1 MKHLR
6 AVTAVMIC
14 LSLFSACSYG
24 NGTTTKTEQGAANT
38 TRSQMNAASHHDA
51 RNNVDRA
58 QPRNGNMRANAVKKV
73 LFDNTH
79 GETAG
84 QADWVIDGGFSDF
97 ANGLTNAGFTVNE
110 LRKSEPIT
118 ISDLQGYDV
127 FVLPEPNIP
136 FKKSEQ
142 EALLQYVQ
150 GGGGLFFIADHYNA
164 DRNKNRWDATEIF
177 NGYRRGAYGNPTKG
191 MGQEERQS
199 ARMADVT
206 SEDWLGRNFGVRF
219 RFNAVG
225 NVVTNKIAPSD
236 QTFGITNQISKVS
249 MHAGSTLAILD
260 PKKVKGIV
268 YLPNQLPKWSH
279 AVDQGVYEGGKDEG
293 PYAAISKLGA
303 GKAAFIG
310 DSSPVEDAT
319 PKYRHEETG
328 ARKRTHPGFTEQ
340 GSNNGKLLVQIVD
353 WLSKKE
359 SYTDFTQ
366 ANIQLDQATSLLP
379 FEQPQQSTEP
389 EHEPWGNTTPG
400 YKWWD
405 SSTFKP
411 GSYK

>member
-1 MKHLR
+1 MKHVR
-6 AVTAVMIC
+6 AVTALMIC

-24 NGTTTKTEQGAANT
+24 TGTTTKTGQGAANT
-38 TRSQMNAASHHDA
+38 TRSQMKAASHHDK
-51 RNNVDRA
+51 RNNVDGD
-58 QPRNGNMRANAVKKV
+58 QPHNGTMRANAVKKV

-97 ANGLTNAGFTVNE
+97 ADALKEAGYTVNE

-118 ISDLQGYDV
+118 IKDLQDYDV

-164 DRNKNRWDATEIF
+164 DRNKNRWDASEVL

-191 MGQEERQS
+191 MGQEESQS
-199 ARMADVT
+199 AKMAGVT
-206 SEDWLGRNFGVRF
+206 SEDWLGKNFGVRF
-219 RFNAVG
+219 RFNALG
-225 NVVTNKIAPSD
+225 DIVTNQIALSE
-236 QTFGITNQISKVS
+236 QTFEVTKDISKVS

-268 YLPNQLPKWSH
+268 YIVPKWRF
-279 AVDQGVYEGGKDEG
+279 AVDQGVYEGGEAEG
-293 PYAAISKLGA
+293 PYAAITKLGA

-319 PKYRHEETG
+319 PKYKHEETG
-328 ARKRTHPGFTEQ
+328 ETKTTHSGFTER
-340 GSNNGKLLVQIVD
+340 GTDNGKLLVQIVK
-353 WLSKKE
+353 WLAAKE

-366 ANIQLDQATSLLP
+366 TKIQLDQPTSLLP
-379 FEQPQQSTEP
+379 FEQPEKSTEP
-389 EHEPWGNTTPG
+389 LPEPWEKPTTG

-405 SSTFKP
+405 SATFKP